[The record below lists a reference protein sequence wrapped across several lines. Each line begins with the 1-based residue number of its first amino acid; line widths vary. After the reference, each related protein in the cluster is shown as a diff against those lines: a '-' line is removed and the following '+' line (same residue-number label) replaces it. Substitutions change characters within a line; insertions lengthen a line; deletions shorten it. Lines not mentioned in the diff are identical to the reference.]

1 MRGRSQSTGTRQD
14 LNQTGNRIDI
24 DFLTDGEG
32 GTKWKGEGN
41 KGGSC
46 APGLGNYV
54 HDESSAEMGTPGRCG
69 VRVES

>member
-1 MRGRSQSTGTRQD
+1 MAGSEPNWKQSQYD
-14 LNQTGNRIDI
+14 C
-24 DFLTDGEG
+24 LTDGEG
-32 GTKWKGEGN
+32 GMKWKGEGN

-54 HDESSAEMGTPGRCG
+54 HDESSAEMGTPGRCA